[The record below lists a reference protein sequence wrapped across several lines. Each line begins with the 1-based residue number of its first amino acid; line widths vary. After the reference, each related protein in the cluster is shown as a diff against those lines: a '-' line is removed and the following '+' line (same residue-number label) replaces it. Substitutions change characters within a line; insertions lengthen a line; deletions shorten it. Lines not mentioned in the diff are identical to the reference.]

1 MKCIDEEEFE
11 KLFSTYVFGNKKPP
25 EAHIE
30 LFGIG
35 HEIIE
40 KLKGSP
46 LAAKTV
52 GRLLRNHLD
61 LVHWTRVLE
70 SREWESQSGDHD
82 IMPALK
88 LSFDYLPF
96 HLQQCFT
103 YCSLFPEDYR
113 FSEQEIIH
121 FWIGL
126 DVLHSRGEKKMKI

>member
-61 LVHWTRVLE
+61 SGHWTRVLE

-82 IMPALK
+82 IMPL
-88 LSFDYLPF
+88 

-103 YCSLFPEDYR
+103 YCSLFPEDYKN
-113 FSEQEIIH
+113 S
-121 FWIGL
+121 
-126 DVLHSRGEKKMKI
+126 VKKR